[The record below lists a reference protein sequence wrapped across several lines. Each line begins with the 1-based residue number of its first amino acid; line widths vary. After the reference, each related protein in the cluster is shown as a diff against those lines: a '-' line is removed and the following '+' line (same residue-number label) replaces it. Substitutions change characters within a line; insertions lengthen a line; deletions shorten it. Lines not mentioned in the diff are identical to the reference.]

1 MKYQKT
7 YLMGILEMKHKSVL
21 LNESIDNLNIKENG
35 VYIDATLGFGGHS
48 LEILKRI
55 NKGFLFAFDQDSEAI
70 QYSGERLKDYHN
82 FKIIKSN
89 FSKMQ
94 ECLLQENITK
104 VDGII
109 FDIGVSSMQL
119 DEDYRGFSFH
129 NDAPLDMRMDTDNP
143 FSAYNVVNEYSYDE
157 LVRLLRD
164 YGEEKYASSIAR
176 NIIKYRE
183 NKPLE
188 TTFELVEII
197 KKSMPMKAMRDGHP
211 ARKTFQAIRIE
222 VNHEL
227 DVLVSGLEQAIKLL
241 KVGGRICIITFHS
254 LEDRIVKN
262 IFRKY
267 SEVDSKFAKL
277 PYIPDEYAPILKVI
291 SKGITPSTEELMEN
305 NRARSSRL
313 RVVEKIRD

>member
-1 MKYQKT
+1 
-7 YLMGILEMKHKSVL
+7 MKHKSVL
-21 LNESIDNLNIKENG
+21 LKESIDNLNIKVDG
-35 VYIDATLGFGGHS
+35 VYVDATLGFGGHS

-70 QYSGERLKDYHN
+70 QYSTERLKDFNN

-89 FSKMQ
+89 FSNMQ
-94 ECLLQENITK
+94 ECLLKENIKK
-104 VDGII
+104 VNGIL

-119 DEDYRGFSFH
+119 DEDYRGFSYH
-129 NDAPLDMRMDTDNP
+129 NDAKLDMRMDTDSE
-143 FSAYNVVNEYSYDE
+143 FSAYELVNEYDYNN
-157 LVRLLRD
+157 LVRVLRD
-164 YGEEKYASSIAR
+164 YGEEKYANSIAK
-176 NIIKYRE
+176 NIIKARE
-183 NKPLE
+183 IKKIE
-188 TTFELVEII
+188 TTLELVEII
-197 KKSMPMKAMRDGHP
+197 KRSMPVRELRDGHP

-227 DVLVSGLEQAIKLL
+227 DVLEKALEQAIDLIDI
-241 KVGGRICIITFHS
+241 GGRICVITFHS

-267 SEVDSKFAKL
+267 SEVDPKFSRL
-277 PYIPDEYAPILKVI
+277 PYVPDEYMPKLKII
-291 SKGITPSTEELMEN
+291 SKGITPSDLELEEN